1 MEQRIVTWLK
11 GVISFIRPVHLIAV
25 GGLIIFFWF
34 LIMGDQGIY
43 RLRQLLQLR
52 SNLEQQREQLA
63 RELDQKERERQM
75 FEDPKRLEQII
86 RKELGYIK
94 PGEVIFQEPEKN

>member
-1 MEQRIVTWLK
+1 VKQRLVTWLK
-11 GVISFIRPVHLIAV
+11 GVISFIRPIHLIAL
-25 GGLIIFFWF
+25 GGLIVFFWF

-52 SNLEQQREQLA
+52 TNLEAQHKQLA
-63 RELDQKERERQM
+63 RELDEKERERRM
-75 FEDPKRLEQII
+75 LEDPKRLEQII

-94 PGEVIFQEPEKN
+94 PGEVIFQEAEE